1 MTNWSQRF
9 FVFKRNTLFNYT
21 SKITTIYVT
30 FKKKEKKR
38 KWDIKTYQNENETD
52 MLISAK

>member
-30 FKKKEKKR
+30 FKKKRKKR